1 MNSTRNFSLKGFS
14 GKLALLQISLSALF
28 FSMFL
33 SGCPNL
39 QASGKSV
46 VAVNLPTGGG
56 KLSTAERLFQ
66 ILKTEK
72 HPTFIYGL

>member
-1 MNSTRNFSLKGFS
+1 MNSIKNFSVKGFS

-46 VAVNLPTGGG
+46 VAVNLPAGGG
-56 KLSTAERLFQ
+56 TNSEQQKSFAES
-66 ILKTEK
+66 
-72 HPTFIYGL
+72 

>member
-46 VAVNLPTGGG
+46 VAVNLPAWGGANSAQQKG
-56 KLSTAERLFQ
+56 FPKS
-66 ILKTEK
+66 
-72 HPTFIYGL
+72 